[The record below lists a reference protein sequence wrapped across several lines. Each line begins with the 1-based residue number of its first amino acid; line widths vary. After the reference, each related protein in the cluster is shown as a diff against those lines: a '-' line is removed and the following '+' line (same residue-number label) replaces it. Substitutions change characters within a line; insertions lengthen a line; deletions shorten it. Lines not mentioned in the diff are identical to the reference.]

1 MNLESQR
8 PPIVDNLLYYLDNQ
22 SLVKIEYHS
31 PLIDNQG
38 KIEFNKFELK
48 SYEDLW
54 VMYNTFHCYTTKGSI
69 KMVVKLV
76 RSTDDIM
83 KMMKCHESS
92 ING

>member
-8 PPIVDNLLYYLDNQ
+8 SPIVDNLLYYLDNQ

-31 PLIDNQG
+31 PPIDNQG
-38 KIEFNKFELK
+38 NIEFNKFELK

-54 VMYNTFHCYTTKGSI
+54 VICNTFHRYATKGSI
-69 KMVVKLV
+69 KMDVKLMK
-76 RSTDDIM
+76 STDDIM
-83 KMMKCHESS
+83 KMMKYHESS